1 VTRPLGEPDPA
12 TGASGQG
19 AAASTSLPH
28 DTGAAPEWMQVW
40 PAVSSSLRPARVALA
55 KWLTILR
62 WPADDADDVI
72 MAVSEAVSNVI
83 DHAYPA
89 TRRGPVQLHGWCRSG
104 STPDSRRV
112 TVTVTDRG
120 DWGRE
125 HRTVDPAGHRGHGFA
140 VMSGCT
146 AEMYVQ
152 RSAGGTTFILVSN
165 DAPAG

>member
-1 VTRPLGEPDPA
+1 MTGPVGRPCHTAGVVE
-12 TGASGQG
+12 SG
-19 AAASTSLPH
+19 AAPSTSLPL
-28 DTGAAPEWMQVW
+28 GAAREWMHVW
-40 PAVSSSLRPARVALA
+40 PAVSSSLRPARVSLA
-55 KWLTILR
+55 EWLTVLR

-72 MAVSEAVSNVI
+72 MAVSEAVTNVI

-89 TRRGPVQLHGWCRSG
+89 TRRGPVQVHGWCRAG

-146 AEMYVQ
+146 AEMHVQ